1 MFFRA
6 ATRRRGDKVYQSLHL
21 VESYRSKEGKVRQR
35 ILVNFGAVHK
45 FTPAQVEE
53 IIQGLK
59 KFFQLEAPLPEVAPP
74 EASQDFGATYA
85 IFRLWEQLGWTS
97 VFHHYLR
104 KRRYDFD
111 VVGNLKV
118 MVANR
123 LLDPLAKL
131 HILDWME
138 GVYFPG
144 LDRDQVDYNHLLRT
158 LDFLISH
165 KEELEPQL
173 ARPILTMFDNPLA
186 LVFYDLTSCYF
197 EIDQQDKNRSAGGQ
211 TAGSTLRNRGYD
223 RDRSGCPQVVL
234 GLVMTKDGIPLCH
247 QVFPGETP
255 DKATLPQVVHDLK
268 TRFPLQRCIVVG
280 DRGLLSEDN
289 LKALT
294 AAQLDFIVARP
305 LRRNLL
311 AQEVLS
317 ALAPQIK
324 ARIKQWQQAQTPLE
338 KRQGFFEVTLT
349 GRRFVVS
356 HREDI
361 AQQTKKTRQR
371 KLIQATSYITER
383 LARTVMQQNGS
394 IPVKGR
400 ALNHQETLLHLHAYL
415 RDRQLLRYYRLRL
428 NEQGA
433 VECLPHEEN
442 RQWELAIDGK
452 LLLETTNHSL
462 SPQDTVRQYKELQ
475 DIERCFRTLKSSLDI
490 RPMYHWVDRRIEAHI
505 FMCIMALQLQRVL
518 RHRLRTAKIDTS
530 PERVLEKL
538 SFQRTV
544 AARLQGQTVQGLI
557 TPTPAQLELFAALKM
572 PAPQPKNLLDPS
584 A

>member
-6 ATRRRGDKVYQSLHL
+6 TTRRRGDKVYQSLHL

-53 IIQGLK
+53 MIQGLK
-59 KFFQLEAPLPEVAPP
+59 KFFQLETPAPEVAPP
-74 EASQDFGATYA
+74 AASQDFGATYA
-85 IFRLWEQLGWTS
+85 IFRLWEQLGWTR

-104 KRRYDFD
+104 KRRHDFD
-111 VVGNLKV
+111 VVCNLKV

-173 ARPILTMFDNPLA
+173 ARPILTLFDNSLD

-197 EIDQQDKNRSAGGQ
+197 EIDQQDKNQPAGSQ
-211 TAGSTLRNRGYD
+211 PARSTLRNRGYD

-247 QVFPGETP
+247 HVFPGETP
-255 DKATLPQVVHDLK
+255 DKATLQKVVQDLK
-268 TRFPLQRCIVVG
+268 ARFPIQRCIVVG

-289 LKALT
+289 LQALA
-294 AAQLDFIVARP
+294 AAQLDFIVSRP
-305 LRRNLL
+305 LRRNLT
-311 AQEVLS
+311 AQKVLS

-324 ARIKQWQQAQTPLE
+324 AQITHWHQAQTPLD
-338 KRQGFFEVTLT
+338 KRQAFFEVTLE
-349 GRRFVVS
+349 GRRFVAA
-356 HREDI
+356 HQEDI
-361 AQQTKKTRQR
+361 AQQTKKSCQR
-371 KLIQATSYITER
+371 KLIKATSYITER
-383 LARTVMQQNGS
+383 IARTVLQQKGS
-394 IPVKGR
+394 LPVKGR
-400 ALNHQETLLHLHAYL
+400 ALNHQETLLHVHAYL

-428 NEQGA
+428 DEQGA

-452 LLLETTNHSL
+452 LLLETTNHTL
-462 SPQDTVRQYKELQ
+462 SPWEIVRQYKELQ

-490 RPMYHWVDRRIEAHI
+490 RPVYHWVDRRIAAHI
-505 FMCIMALQLQRVL
+505 FMCVMALQLQRVM

-544 AARLQGQTVQGLI
+544 EANINGQTVQGLVS
-557 TPTPAQLELFAALKM
+557 PTPVQLELFAALEM

>member
-1 MFFRA
+1 
-6 ATRRRGDKVYQSLHL
+6 
-21 VESYRSKEGKVRQR
+21 
-35 ILVNFGAVHK
+35 
-45 FTPAQVEE
+45 
-53 IIQGLK
+53 
-59 KFFQLEAPLPEVAPP
+59 
-74 EASQDFGATYA
+74 
-85 IFRLWEQLGWTS
+85 
-97 VFHHYLR
+97 
-104 KRRYDFD
+104 
-111 VVGNLKV
+111 
-118 MVANR
+118 
-123 LLDPLAKL
+123 
-131 HILDWME
+131 
-138 GVYFPG
+138 
-144 LDRDQVDYNHLLRT
+144 LRT

-173 ARPILTMFDNPLA
+173 ARPILTLFDNPLD

-197 EIDQQDKNRSAGGQ
+197 EIDQQDKHRP
-211 TAGSTLRNRGYD
+211 AGSQPAQCTLRNRGYD

-255 DKATLPQVVHDLK
+255 DKATLQQVVHDLK

-294 AAQLDFIVARP
+294 QAQLDFIVARP

-311 AQEVLS
+311 AQEVLG
-317 ALAPQIK
+317 ALAPQIR
-324 ARIKQWQQAQTPLE
+324 ARIKQWQEEQTPLE
-338 KRQGFFEVTLT
+338 ERQAFFEVTLT

-371 KLIQATSYITER
+371 KLIKATSYITER

-428 NEQGA
+428 NEQGE

-452 LLLETTNHSL
+452 LLLETTNHTL

-505 FMCIMALQLQRVL
+505 FMCVLALQLQRVM
-518 RHRLRTAKIDTS
+518 RHRLRTAKIDLS

-538 SFQRTV
+538 SFHRTV
-544 AARLQGQTVQGLI
+544 EAVINGQTIQGLI
-557 TPTPAQLELFAALKM
+557 SPTQTQHELFAALEM

-584 A
+584 V

>member
-6 ATRRRGDKVYQSLHL
+6 TTRRRGDKVYQSLHL
-21 VESYRSKEGKVRQR
+21 VESYRSKEGKVRQK

-53 IIQGLK
+53 MIQGLK
-59 KFFQLEAPLPEVAPP
+59 KFFQLEAPAPAVAPP

-85 IFRLWEQLGWTS
+85 IFRLWEQLGWTR
-97 VFHHYLR
+97 VFHHYLK
-104 KRRYDFD
+104 KRRHDFD

-118 MVANR
+118 LVANR

-131 HILDWME
+131 HVLDWME

-144 LDRDQVDYNHLLRT
+144 LDRNQVDYNHLLRT

-165 KEELEPQL
+165 KAELEPQL
-173 ARPILTMFDNPLA
+173 ARPILTMFDNPPD

-197 EIDQQDKNRSAGGQ
+197 EIDQPDKNRPAGSRP
-211 TAGSTLRNRGYD
+211 ARSTLRNRGYD

-255 DKATLPQVVHDLK
+255 DKAALQQVVHDLK
-268 TRFPLQRCIVVG
+268 APFPLQRCIVVG

-289 LKALT
+289 LQALT
-294 AAQLDFIVARP
+294 EAQLDFIVARP
-305 LRRNLL
+305 LRRNLV

-317 ALAPQIK
+317 ALTPQIRG
-324 ARIKQWQQAQTPLE
+324 RIKQWQQAQTPLE
-338 KRQGFFEVTLT
+338 ERQGFFEVTLT

-361 AQQTKKTRQR
+361 ALQTKITRQR
-371 KLIQATSYITER
+371 KLIKATSYITER
-383 LARTVMQQNGS
+383 IARTVLQRKGS
-394 IPVKGR
+394 IPVRGK
-400 ALNHQETLLHLHAYL
+400 ALTHQETLLHLHTYL
-415 RDRQLLRYYRLRL
+415 RDRQLLRYYRLGL
-428 NEQGA
+428 NEQGQ

-442 RQWELAIDGK
+442 RQWELVIDGK
-452 LLLETTNHSL
+452 LLLETTNHTL
-462 SPQDTVRQYKELQ
+462 SPQETVRQYKELQ

-490 RPMYHWVDRRIEAHI
+490 RPVYHWVDRRIEAHI
-505 FMCIMALQLQRVL
+505 FMCVMALQLQRVM
-518 RHRLRTAKIDTS
+518 RHRLRTAKIDLS

-544 AARLQGQTVQGLI
+544 AAHLQGQTVQGLI
-557 TPTPAQLELFAALKM
+557 SPTPAQMELFAALEM
-572 PAPQPKNLLDPS
+572 PVPQPKNLLDPS

>member
-1 MFFRA
+1 MFFRS

-59 KFFQLEAPLPEVAPP
+59 KFFQLEDPAPEVAPP
-74 EASQDFGATYA
+74 EASQDFAATYA

-97 VFHHYLR
+97 VFHHYLK
-104 KRRYDFD
+104 KRRHDFD

-144 LDRDQVDYNHLLRT
+144 LDRDQVDYNHLWRT

-165 KEELEPQL
+165 KEELQPQL
-173 ARPILTMFDNPLA
+173 ARPILTLFDNPLD

-197 EIDQQDKNRSAGGQ
+197 EIDQQDKNRPAG
-211 TAGSTLRNRGYD
+211 ARSTLRNRGYD

-234 GLVMTKDGIPLCH
+234 GLVMTKDGIPLRH
-247 QVFPGETP
+247 HVFPGETP
-255 DKATLPQVVHDLK
+255 DKATLEQVVHDLK
-268 TRFPLQRCIVVG
+268 ARFPLQRCIVVG

-289 LKALT
+289 LKAL
-294 AAQLDFIVARP
+294 AAARLDFIVSRP
-305 LRRNLL
+305 LRRNRLS
-311 AQEVLS
+311 QEVLA
-317 ALAPQIK
+317 ALAPQIR
-324 ARIKQWQQAQTPLE
+324 ARIKQWQQAQTPLQE
-338 KRQGFFEVTLT
+338 RQGFFEVTLT
-349 GRRFVVS
+349 GRRFVAS
-356 HREDI
+356 HKEAI
-361 AQQTKKTRQR
+361 AQRTKKTRQR
-371 KLIQATSYITER
+371 QLIKATSYITER
-383 LARTVMQQNGS
+383 LARTAMQQNGS

-442 RQWELAIDGK
+442 RRWELAIDGK
-452 LLLETTNHSL
+452 LLLETTNHTL
-462 SPQDTVRQYKELQ
+462 SPQETVRQYKELQ

-505 FMCIMALQLQRVL
+505 FMCVMALQLQRL
-518 RHRLRTAKIDTS
+518 MRHRLRTTKIDLS

>member
-6 ATRRRGDKVYQSLHL
+6 TTRRRGDKVYQSLHL

-45 FTPAQVEE
+45 YTPAQVAEM
-53 IIQGLK
+53 IQGLK
-59 KFFQLEAPLPEVAPP
+59 KFFQLETPAPEVVPP

-85 IFRLWEQLGWTS
+85 IFRLWEELGWTK
-97 VFHHYLR
+97 VFQYYLR

-158 LDFLISH
+158 LDFLSSH
-165 KEELEPQL
+165 KEELEPKL
-173 ARPILTMFDNPLA
+173 AQPLLTLFDNPLD

-197 EIDQQDKNRSAGGQ
+197 EIDQQDKNKPAGSQ
-211 TAGSTLRNRGYD
+211 PARSTLRNRGYD
-223 RDRSGCPQVVL
+223 RDRSGCPQVIL

-247 QVFPGETP
+247 HVFPGETP
-255 DKATLPQVVHDLK
+255 DKASLQQVVHDLK
-268 TRFPLQRCIVVG
+268 ARFPIRRCIVVG

-289 LKALT
+289 LQALT
-294 AAQLDFIVARP
+294 AAKLDFIVSRT
-305 LRRNLL
+305 LRRNLT
-311 AQEVLS
+311 AKEVLT
-317 ALAPQIK
+317 ALAPQIR
-324 ARIKQWQQAQTPLE
+324 AQINHWHQAQTPLE
-338 KRQGFFEVTLT
+338 ERQGFFEVSLE
-349 GRRFVVS
+349 GRRFVVA
-356 HREDI
+356 HQEDI
-361 AQQTKKTRQR
+361 AQQTKKSRQR
-371 KLIQATSYITER
+371 KLIKATAYITER
-383 LARTVMQQNGS
+383 LARTVLQQKGS
-394 IPVKGR
+394 IPVTGR
-400 ALNHQETLLHLHAYL
+400 ALNHQETLLHLHTYL

-428 NEQGA
+428 DEQGQ
-433 VECLPHEEN
+433 VECRAHEEN

-452 LLLETTNHSL
+452 LLLETTNHTL
-462 SPQDTVRQYKELQ
+462 SPQETVQQYKELQ

-505 FMCIMALQLQRVL
+505 FMCVMALQLQRVM
-518 RHRLRTAKIDTS
+518 RHRLRTAKIHTS
-530 PERVLEKL
+530 PERALEKL

-544 AARLQGQTVQGLI
+544 EANINGRTVQGVI
-557 TPTPAQLELFAALKM
+557 SPTQVQLELFAALEM
-572 PAPQPKNLLDPS
+572 PAPQPKNLLDP
-584 A
+584 AV